1 MPRQSGVPS
10 TTPTSTPP
18 APPPQPSGTPGTN
31 NPGQSPPPDPKPVG
45 TPNPPPPPVGA
56 PPKTGPQQRAP
67 EQEAGDEEND
77 VESGDASTEPDAA
90 KLEEIYARL
99 MGDVDQRVSV
109 HMEHAEAKILGIYD
123 QIGSVAANVAG
134 LKSSMQAVNQNM
146 ADMKEVVK
154 ALHARSERID
164 SELKLVEGR
173 IPNPIRLKE
182 EILSDFRQLLLSQA
196 QAAATTA
203 APGPVTPAPL
213 VGSPTSA
220 PSPVTPANETSRSSL
235 TLEDLKTLISG
246 AVRSAMPAPAPAPG
260 QPVPDV
266 LNQPASDGERTGTQI
281 LMDNL
286 NPFLGLKDLSV
297 GLLGMFT
304 TPFDAADSIGKLEA
318 GGMSVK
324 QRGDAA
330 SAAQMTLRGATTV
343 APWLTGSAAAYAA
356 YTGTAAPTVL
366 GTVGGTT
373 MLTVSSGSLL
383 AAAGA
388 GAVSFA
394 MTAGLLAIWRA
405 YRLNNVAV
413 LREQNYQREVLLAK
427 HNQDLINAIK
437 GQSAVSQP
445 RTT

>member
-1 MPRQSGVPS
+1 MEP
-10 TTPTSTPP
+10 
-18 APPPQPSGTPGTN
+18 
-31 NPGQSPPPDPKPVG
+31 
-45 TPNPPPPPVGA
+45 
-56 PPKTGPQQRAP
+56 
-67 EQEAGDEEND
+67 
-77 VESGDASTEPDAA
+77 GDASTEPDAV

-99 MGDVDQRVSV
+99 MSDVDQRVSV

-182 EILSDFRQLLLSQA
+182 EILSDFRQLLLQSQA
-196 QAAATTA
+196 QAASTTQ

-213 VGSPTSA
+213 VGSPTSTS
-220 PSPVTPANETSRSSL
+220 SPVTPAPAGSTTIGSM
-235 TLEDLKTLISG
+235 TLEEFKTLLDRLVTRAQPS
-246 AVRSAMPAPAPAPG
+246 PAPAPAPG

-266 LNQPASDGERTGTQI
+266 LNQPAADGERTGTQI

-297 GLLGMFT
+297 GMLGMFT

-330 SAAQMTLRGATTV
+330 TAAQMTLRGATTV
-343 APWLTGSAAAYAA
+343 APWVTGGAAAYAA
-356 YTGTAAPTVL
+356 YTGTAAPSVV
-366 GTVGGTT
+366 GTIGGTT

-388 GAVSFA
+388 GVVSFA

-405 YRLNNVAV
+405 YRVNNVAV